1 MQLLKQNT
9 IAFLFC
15 FWHCH
20 LMLLPHLMECMYI
33 YILVIPDK
41 ISTMPLKEVTMT
53 SIDLFCRLQSK
64 EYPPWNMTFHGKS
77 FFFFSCCSSCVIS
90 LVISYINCNEW
101 NFSSL
106 CMGARFYASTQA
118 HSPHPCKGIEFTS
131 LSTWN
136 WPI

>member
-64 EYPPWNMTFHGKS
+64 EYPP
-77 FFFFSCCSSCVIS
+77 
-90 LVISYINCNEW
+90 
-101 NFSSL
+101 
-106 CMGARFYASTQA
+106 
-118 HSPHPCKGIEFTS
+118 
-131 LSTWN
+131 
-136 WPI
+136 